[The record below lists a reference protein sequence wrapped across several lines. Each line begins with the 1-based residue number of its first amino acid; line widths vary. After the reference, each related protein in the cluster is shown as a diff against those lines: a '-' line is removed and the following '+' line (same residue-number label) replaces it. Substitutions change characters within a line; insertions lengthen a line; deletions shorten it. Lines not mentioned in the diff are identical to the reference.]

1 MPGANVRRPGS
12 KNKNKKPNASK
23 NKNKNKKKNGKAE
36 TKVQWETEVNN
47 SKIVLCLCI
56 LQLLYQNK
64 IIYRTNYSDS
74 YIFIYYTFL
83 LFYYNISILII
94 Y

>member
-23 NKNKNKKKNGKAE
+23 NKKKNKKKNGKAE

-47 SKIVLCLCI
+47 SIFFYCFMSM
-56 LQLLYQNK
+56 YFA
-64 IIYRTNYSDS
+64 II
-74 YIFIYYTFL
+74 
-83 LFYYNISILII
+83 ISK
-94 Y
+94 